1 LVVHARGLQNGGVF
15 TPEARDVLREDL
27 LSMASSDD
35 RIVGG
40 AVLGSLARGDGD
52 EWSDL
57 DIMFAVREDLS
68 EIDVLDDWTT
78 RIGRDLGATK
88 LFDLSSGAAVYR
100 VFLLR
105 NSLELDLSMT
115 PAPEFRPT
123 GPSFSLLFGE
133 AATASVKPDMS
144 IQELFGYAVHHAF
157 HARACIERRRSWQ
170 AEYWISA
177 LRDHVLHMACRR
189 RGLDGNYGRDFDEL
203 PPDVL
208 VPGDGALVRSLEAE
222 ELRRALSEAVSLLL
236 RESAEVETVD
246 ELKPQLRQ
254 LTQAQ
259 DLGA

>member
-15 TPEARDVLREDL
+15 TREARDVLREHL

-40 AVLGSLARGDGD
+40 AVLGSRARGGGD

-68 EIDVLDDWTT
+68 VIDVLDDWTT

-88 LFDLSSGAAVYR
+88 LFDLPSGAAVYR

-105 NSLELDLSMT
+105 NSLELDLSMI

-133 AATASVKPDMS
+133 AAAASVKPDMS

-157 HARACIERRRSWQ
+157 HARACIDRDGPGMPSTGSARCGITSSTWLVVAGGSTGTTAETSTSCLPTSSFRATVHWSGRSSPKSF
-170 AEYWISA
+170 A
-177 LRDHVLHMACRR
+177 
-189 RGLDGNYGRDFDEL
+189 GRF
-203 PPDVL
+203 P
-208 VPGDGALVRSLEAE
+208 R
-222 ELRRALSEAVSLLL
+222 
-236 RESAEVETVD
+236 RES
-246 ELKPQLRQ
+246 PSP
-254 LTQAQ
+254 
-259 DLGA
+259 